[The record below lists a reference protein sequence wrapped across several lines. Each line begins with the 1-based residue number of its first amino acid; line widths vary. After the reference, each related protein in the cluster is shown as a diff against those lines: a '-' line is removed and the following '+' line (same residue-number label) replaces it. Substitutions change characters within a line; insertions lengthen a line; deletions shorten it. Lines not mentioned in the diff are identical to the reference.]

1 MTREYSIKLI
11 VFRSIRVESENMKPK
26 MKSYFWD
33 DLSDDIMNLYV
44 Q

>member
-11 VFRSIRVESENMKPK
+11 VFRWSIRVESESMKPK

-33 DLSDDIMNLYV
+33 DLSDDIIN
-44 Q
+44 